1 VEFGSNAAF
10 DITVPFDVDLCSGWH
25 FNPDRESMHFD
36 LKWTIKSHELKQD
49 QLQPWQ
55 LTNHFLRNTVLTTKV
70 WRLWVRLV
78 CSSRLRTSLILV

>member
-1 VEFGSNAAF
+1 M
-10 DITVPFDVDLCSGWH
+10 CSGWH
-25 FNPDRESMHFD
+25 FNSDRESMHFD

-70 WRLWVRLV
+70 W
-78 CSSRLRTSLILV
+78 TG